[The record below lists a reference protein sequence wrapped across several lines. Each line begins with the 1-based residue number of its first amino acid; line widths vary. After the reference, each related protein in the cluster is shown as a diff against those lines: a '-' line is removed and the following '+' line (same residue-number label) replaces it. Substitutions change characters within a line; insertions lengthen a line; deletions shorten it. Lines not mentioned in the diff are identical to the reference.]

1 MLLNDVVMGK
11 AIKLTRTDTS
21 LTKVRR
27 LRLYFLKGS
36 LGLTLKIITATAGVR
51 FGDW

>member
-27 LRLYFLKGS
+27 LDFLKGS
-36 LGLTLKIITATAGVR
+36 LGLTLGITTATAGVR